1 MAEPYPG
8 PGADLNYQRGPGSP
22 LRYDRGCNNFA
33 PGTNTLGTSMR
44 ALPTLPILLITD
56 RSQAS
61 RPLADVVAAALDGG
75 CRWVSIREKDMPG
88 QERRQLAED
97 ILRRAEPYKAR
108 VGVHEDVK
116 LAASLGLRGL
126 HLPTGGKIDAARRLA
141 DPRCLFGRSAHNAA
155 EVAACA
161 AAGADYATLS
171 PIFLT
176 RSKPGYGPAVGLE
189 ELAGIAGEA
198 DLPIVALGGIGPEQ
212 APPCREAGANGIA
225 VMGEIMRADD
235 PRRVMQALVTAWEG

>member
-1 MAEPYPG
+1 
-8 PGADLNYQRGPGSP
+8 
-22 LRYDRGCNNFA
+22 
-33 PGTNTLGTSMR
+33 MR
-44 ALPTLPILLITD
+44 PLPTLPVLLITD

-61 RPLADVVAAALDGG
+61 QPLAEVAAAAFDGG
-75 CRWVSIREKDMPG
+75 CRWVSIREKDIAEL
-88 QERRQLAED
+88 ERRRLAED

-126 HLPTGGKIDAARRLA
+126 HLPTGGDIRAARRVA

-161 AAGADYATLS
+161 AAGADYASLS

-189 ELAGIAGEA
+189 ALAGIAGETA
-198 DLPIVALGGIGPEQ
+198 LPIVALGGIGPEQ
-212 APPCREAGANGIA
+212 VSLCREAGAKGVA

-235 PRRVMQALVTAWEG
+235 PRRVMRELAKAWAG